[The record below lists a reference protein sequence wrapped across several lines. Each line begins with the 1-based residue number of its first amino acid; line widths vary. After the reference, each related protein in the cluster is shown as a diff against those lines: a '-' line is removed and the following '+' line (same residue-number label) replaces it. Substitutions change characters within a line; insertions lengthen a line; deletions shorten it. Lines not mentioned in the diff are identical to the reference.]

1 MLPSGTP
8 VREPCRTIRKGE
20 EGSQL
25 VTDTSH
31 DTQDL
36 AGQRGK
42 ASQDTVEIC
51 FLLLKNFSLLSFAS
65 AIEPLRIANK
75 VLKRKAYIYSCR
87 TLDGDDAIASNGGMV
102 RTDGAFE
109 EGGRPDLLAVC
120 SSDDVEQI
128 ALTGSQKAL
137 VRQVAK
143 QSGRVAGICTGAYV
157 LAGLGMLD
165 NRNCTIHWE
174 YADLFRE
181 LFPKASLVDSL
192 IQTDGKLMTC
202 AGGTAALDLMI
213 GFIAQ
218 VHGGAVA
225 CDVAEIA
232 LHHDRRTGSER
243 QHTLMRD
250 DLDMVPHRVRTSIA
264 LMTEHVSDPL
274 SLQQIADLLAVSPRQ
289 LQRDFQKYLNC
300 SPQEYYSKIRID
312 IARQLVCR
320 TSMRMIDIAV
330 ACGFASASHFSNRY
344 RAAHGNSPAWDRQ
357 TSGRSRGGRA

>member
-1 MLPSGTP
+1 MTVTAHREEDVSEPAGRAGT
-8 VREPCRTIRKGE
+8 
-20 EGSQL
+20 
-25 VTDTSH
+25 
-31 DTQDL
+31 
-36 AGQRGK
+36 
-42 ASQDTVEIC
+42 DTVEIC
-51 FLLLKNFSLLSFAS
+51 FLLLDNFSLLSFAS

-75 VLKRKAYIYSCR
+75 VLKRQAFIYSCR
-87 TLDGDDAIASNGGMV
+87 TLDGSDALASNGGKV
-102 RTDGAFE
+102 RTDGAFDDV
-109 EGGRPDLLAVC
+109 GRPDLLAVC
-120 SSDDVEQI
+120 SSDDVEQVQ
-128 ALTGSQKAL
+128 LTGAQKAL
-137 VRQVAK
+137 IRQVAN
-143 QSGRVAGICTGAYV
+143 QSGNVAGICTGAYV

-181 LFPKASLVDSL
+181 IYPAANLVDSL
-192 IQTDGKLMTC
+192 IQSDGKLMTC

-243 QHTLMRD
+243 QHMLQRD
-250 DLDMVPHRVRTSIA
+250 DLGMVPERMRRAID
-264 LMTEHVSDPL
+264 LMTDNVSEPL
-274 SLQQIADLLAVSPRQ
+274 SLQQIADRVGVSPRQ
-289 LQRDFQKYLNC
+289 LQRDFQKNLNC
-300 SPQEYYSKIRID
+300 SPQEYYNKIRID

-357 TSGRSRGGRA
+357 QSGRIAGTIR

>member
-1 MLPSGTP
+1 MGTGTE
-8 VREPCRTIRKGE
+8 RA
-20 EGSQL
+20 
-25 VTDTSH
+25 
-31 DTQDL
+31 TQD
-36 AGQRGK
+36 AAWQKGKSGQE
-42 ASQDTVEIC
+42 TVEIC
-51 FLLLKNFSLLSFAS
+51 FLLLNNFSLLSFAS

-75 VLKRKAYIYSCR
+75 VLKRKAYIYSCQ
-87 TLDGDDAIASNGGMV
+87 TLDGRDAIASNGGMV
-102 RTDGAFE
+102 RADGAFD
-109 EGGRPDLLAVC
+109 GARRPDLLAVC

-128 ALTGSQKAL
+128 TLTGAEKAL
-137 VRQVAK
+137 IRQVAK
-143 QSGRVAGICTGAYV
+143 RAGSVAGICTGAYV

-181 LFPKASLVDSL
+181 LYPNANLVDSL
-192 IQTDGKLMTC
+192 IQTDGKLLTC

-274 SLQQIADLLAVSPRQ
+274 SLQQIADLLDVSPRQ

-344 RAAHGNSPAWDRQ
+344 RAAHGNSPAFDRQ
-357 TSGRSRGGRA
+357 TTGRSRGNRS

>member
-1 MLPSGTP
+1 MGTETLRAPDEISGP
-8 VREPCRTIRKGE
+8 
-20 EGSQL
+20 
-25 VTDTSH
+25 
-31 DTQDL
+31 
-36 AGQRGK
+36 RGH
-42 ASQDTVEIC
+42 AAPDTVEIC
-51 FLLLKNFSLLSFAS
+51 FLLLDNFSLLSFAS

-87 TLDGDDAIASNGGMV
+87 TLGGRDAVASNGGMV
-102 RTDGAFE
+102 RTDGALDE
-109 EGGRPDLLAVC
+109 TIRPDLLAVC

-128 ALTGSQKAL
+128 ALSGGQKAL
-137 VRQVAK
+137 IRQVAK
-143 QSGRVAGICTGAYV
+143 QSDRIAGICTGAYV

-181 LFPKASLVDSL
+181 LFPRASLVDSL

-213 GFIAQ
+213 GFIAK

-243 QHTLMRD
+243 QHTFMRD

-264 LMTEHVSDPL
+264 LMTEHVSEPL
-274 SLQQIADLLAVSPRQ
+274 SLQQIADMLAVSPRQ

-300 SPQEYYSKIRID
+300 SPQEYYSRIRID

-344 RAAHGNSPAWDRQ
+344 RAAHGNSPALDRQ
-357 TSGRSRGGRA
+357 ANGRFRNARA

>member
-1 MLPSGTP
+1 
-8 VREPCRTIRKGE
+8 VA
-20 EGSQL
+20 
-25 VTDTSH
+25 DTSREAEH
-31 DTQDL
+31 AVRDKSKS
-36 AGQRGK
+36 GP
-42 ASQDTVEIC
+42 DTVEIC
-51 FLLLKNFSLLSFAS
+51 FLLLKGFSLLSFAS

-75 VLKRKAYIYSCR
+75 VLKRKAYNYSCR
-87 TLDGDDAIASNGGMV
+87 SLDGEDAIASNGGMV
-102 RTDGAFE
+102 RIDGVLADT
-109 EGGRPDLLAVC
+109 GRPDLLAVC
-120 SSDDVEQI
+120 SSDDVEQVG
-128 ALTGSQKAL
+128 LTGPQKAL
-137 VRQVAK
+137 IRQVASL
-143 QSGRVAGICTGAYV
+143 SGNVAGICTGAYV
-157 LAGLGMLD
+157 LADLGMLD

-174 YADLFRE
+174 YADLFKE
-181 LFPKASLVDSL
+181 LYPRASLVDSL

-232 LHHDRRTGSER
+232 LHHDRRTGNER

-250 DLDMVPHRVRTSIA
+250 DLDMVPERVRTSVA
-264 LMTEHVSDPL
+264 LMTEHVSEPL
-274 SLQQIADLLAVSPRQ
+274 SLQQIADMLSVSPRQ

-344 RAAHGNSPAWDRQ
+344 RAAHGTSPAWDRQ
-357 TSGRSRGGRA
+357 SKGRSRALRPA

>member
-1 MLPSGTP
+1 M
-8 VREPCRTIRKGE
+8 
-20 EGSQL
+20 
-25 VTDTSH
+25 TDT
-31 DTQDL
+31 TRATRDL
-36 AGQRGK
+36 AGQKGK
-42 ASQDTVEIC
+42 AVQDTVEIC

-75 VLKRKAYIYSCR
+75 VLKRKAFIYSCR
-87 TLDGDDAIASNGGMV
+87 TLNGEDAVASNGGTV
-102 RTDGAFE
+102 RTDGALDE
-109 EGGRPDLLAVC
+109 ACRPDLLAVC
-120 SSDDVEQI
+120 SSDDVERV
-128 ALTGSQKAL
+128 AVTPAQKAL
-137 VRQVAK
+137 MRKVAK
-143 QSGRVAGICTGAYV
+143 QSGSVAGICTGAYV
-157 LAGLGMLD
+157 LAELGMLD

-181 LFPKASLVDSL
+181 LYPKAQLVDSL
-192 IQTDGKLMTC
+192 IQTDGKYLTC

-213 GFIAQ
+213 GFIAK

-243 QHTLMRD
+243 QHTLLRE
-250 DLDMVPHRVRTSIA
+250 DLDMVPLRVRSSIA
-264 LMTEHVSDPL
+264 LMTENVSEPL
-274 SLQQIADLLAVSPRQ
+274 SLQRIAEMLNVSPRQ
-289 LQRDFQKYLNC
+289 LQRDFQKYLHC
-300 SPQEYYSKIRID
+300 SPQEHYNKIQID

-357 TSGRSRGGRA
+357 TRGRTRNVKV